1 MYFLAIIIY
10 RTFLQ
15 IEVHSPD
22 EWWVSFYGNDTLATL
37 AVGIARTYQP
47 SKLHFISIW
56 KQQTDFRIQK
66 KFLRKLLFFVFVKSL
81 VSVKMKELKILT
93 ILNLY
98 I

>member
-1 MYFLAIIIY
+1 METFINKDTSWFNVYFLAIIIY

-56 KQQTDFRIQK
+56 KQQTVFRIK
-66 KFLRKLLFFVFVKSL
+66 
-81 VSVKMKELKILT
+81 
-93 ILNLY
+93 
-98 I
+98 